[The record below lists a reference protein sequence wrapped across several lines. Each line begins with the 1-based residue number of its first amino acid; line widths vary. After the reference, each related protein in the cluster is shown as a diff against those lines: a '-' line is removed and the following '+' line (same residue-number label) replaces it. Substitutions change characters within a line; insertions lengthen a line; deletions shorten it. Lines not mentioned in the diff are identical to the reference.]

1 MTIPVNSGPVLS
13 YKRKKITRSH
23 MSLPSGN
30 TEEQVGNKRVR
41 TKGKSGSFIGNS
53 FWIED
58 GCPQDL
64 SVRL

>member
-1 MTIPVNSGPVLS
+1 
-13 YKRKKITRSH
+13 
-23 MSLPSGN
+23 MSPPSGN